1 MNIVGGSFVRIVAAD
16 NVGEVE
22 WSNEQRA
29 HFGHIGIVDGGSVL
43 VSRIVFDDAT
53 VVFYDDAALQPVSEL
68 QVDVAQRVRLYNAAE
83 RQRRCETHVSD
94 ILLRIEQKLDALLRM
109 APLGTS

>member
-1 MNIVGGSFVRIVAAD
+1 MNHVVGGSFVRIVAA
-16 NVGEVE
+16 EIE
-22 WSNEQRA
+22 WSDEQRA

-43 VSRIVFDDAT
+43 VSRVVFDDAA

-83 RQRRCETHVSD
+83 RQRRCETYVSE
-94 ILLRIEQKLDALLRM
+94 LLVRIEQKLDALLQTV
-109 APLGTS
+109 PLGKS